1 MATRNCCPSTT
12 DATGGESSPY
22 STGYTPLKNTH
33 LAMADDHNELLL
45 TINDDGEED
54 SVTVDA
60 QPTFKHG
67 MCILLTQGSQ
77 LYK

>member
-1 MATRNCCPSTT
+1 
-12 DATGGESSPY
+12 
-22 STGYTPLKNTH
+22 
-33 LAMADDHNELLL
+33 MADDHKELLL
-45 TINDDGEED
+45 TINDDREED
-54 SVTVDA
+54 SVAVDA